1 MSQASTGSKQS
12 GSAGSTTTAA
22 GGSGADDNRVS
33 ELLTFALV
41 PLVSI
46 GATWLYDSYMRTSSS
61 SKSSSSSRFSKSR
74 GSAGSAGALSG
85 HGALQKGDMTRTGS
99 FEDIMRGGSGESMD
113 QSNDGS
119 LEGGS
124 GRGPKRR
131 SSSSFFLD
139 ESEHG
144 DPKGKESRANA
155 RELAV
160 SYKSGDGNGNGSGN
174 GSGSRNNTTT
184 DDSSGDGE
192 GPEAGLF
199 DGGVYRR
206 LESPFHG
213 AHPERAAGIKEG
225 NWTSLGLEQPLVV
238 AMVGLPA
245 RGKSYVVKMIIRF
258 LSWSGFEC
266 QVFNVGSHRRK
277 MGLVGADSNFF
288 DDNNSANA
296 AMREEMAMAV
306 QNEMYMWLHESMSKR
321 RVAFFDA
328 TNTTVERRHALVARA
343 RSESTFLLFI
353 ESICDDEKTL
363 QRNYDLKLL
372 NEDYSQ
378 MDPGKARE
386 DFMKRVEMYTK
397 VYETIVDTEDNGALS
412 YIKMI
417 NVGQKMITRNCSGYV
432 PSQISFYLQNVHIVP
447 RKIFLSL
454 TSMNRLGTSDE
465 ATFSLQHGESANL
478 TNEGRVYSRSLA
490 LFCEN
495 QRDTVDVCADLL
507 VLSGASRVHAE
518 TLFHLRQLF
527 SCYSTPLL
535 NEMRGG
541 DLHGLS
547 RADIKRKYPQ
557 EYQKRA
563 ADKLHY
569 RFPGVGGE
577 SYLDIIERVRP
588 VIIELERQRRSVLSV
603 CHIAVLRCI
612 YAYLMGTIQEDIPY
626 LQFKAH
632 HVYELTPGPF
642 GCRCVVHDLSSGRY
656 REDDKGVQN
665 TQDVGA
671 GGVM

>member
-1 MSQASTGSKQS
+1 MIQASTGSKQNARTTPS
-12 GSAGSTTTAA
+12 GGNN
-22 GGSGADDNRVS
+22 GNGKDDNRVS

-41 PLVSI
+41 PLIAI
-46 GATWLYDSYMRTSSS
+46 GATWLYDMYTHRSSPSSTSSGSTPSERDDRQSGRRVNS
-61 SKSSSSSRFSKSR
+61 SANRV
-74 GSAGSAGALSG
+74 
-85 HGALQKGDMTRTGS
+85 ALQKGDMTRTGS
-99 FEDIMRGGSGESMD
+99 FEDIMRGASGGSSID
-113 QSNDGS
+113 QSADGIS
-119 LEGGS
+119 VG
-124 GRGPKRR
+124 KQR

-144 DPKGKESRANA
+144 DPKGRESRGKD
-155 RELAV
+155 RELAE
-160 SYKSGDGNGNGSGN
+160 SYRKDDNNNNNTATVAGAGGSGWERDE
-174 GSGSRNNTTT
+174 SGA
-184 DDSSGDGE
+184 SGGGGKE
-192 GPEAGLF
+192 GTEAG
-199 DGGVYRR
+199 GYATSGVYCR
-206 LESPFHG
+206 LESP
-213 AHPERAAGIKEG
+213 RGIKEG

-277 MGLVGADSNFF
+277 MGLVSADSNFF
-288 DDNNSANA
+288 DDGNSANSTL
-296 AMREEMAMAV
+296 REEMAMAV
-306 QNEMYMWLHESMSKR
+306 QNEMYMWLHESIGKR

-328 TNTTVERRHALVARA
+328 TNTTVERRQALTARA

-353 ESICDDEKTL
+353 ESICDDEQTL

-372 NEDYSQ
+372 NEDYRH
-378 MDPGKARE
+378 MDADQART

-397 VYETIVDTEDNGALS
+397 VYETIVDTENNGALS

-495 QRDTVDVCADLL
+495 QRDTVDVCAELL

-563 ADKLHY
+563 GDKLHY

-612 YAYLMGTIQEDIPY
+612 YAYLMGTRQEDIPY

-656 REDDKGVQN
+656 RDDDLQN
-665 TQDVGA
+665 TMDVGA
-671 GGVM
+671 GVMD